1 MNHTEQ
7 LTRYLAQFVDEFVQ
21 QGLTDVVIS
30 PGSRSTPIS
39 LTFAEHE
46 GVTHWMNLDE
56 RSAAFF
62 ALGMAKEQKRPVA
75 LVCTSG
81 TAVANYM
88 PAVVEAFYSR
98 VPLLV
103 ITADRPHELRE
114 VGAPQTIHQPD
125 MFGTFVKWFHDLAL
139 PESTPKQLAY
149 ARSVAARSY
158 HQCYTGNSGP
168 VHLNVPL
175 REPLIPDF
183 SLEDL
188 WKSEKKPHHHFMN
201 GEKHISLS
209 DIKSVA
215 EYINQNENILLVCG
229 PQTDVAAAEAIA
241 SLAAHA
247 KIPLL
252 ADPLSQ
258 VRAGNHAKD
267 TVVETYDA
275 LLKIMMIKEN
285 WKPEVIIRF
294 GAMPISKPYLQYVQH
309 HVGCR
314 HILIEES
321 EGYREPAGI
330 ESTFIFANPR
340 KFAQDLQAELTPKD
354 NNNSWLLGWLDAN
367 QKAREEIITQT
378 NKKKLTEGSIMSIVC
393 NEVPEDGILMVGNSM
408 PVRDLD
414 SFMLATDKPYT
425 TAANRGANGIDGINS
440 TALGMATSG
449 KRVTLVIGDLSFYHD
464 LNGLLVGK
472 QYGLDLTVVLVNNNG
487 GGIFS
492 FLPQSQHPK
501 HFEVLFGTPL
511 DIDFSHAI
519 KMYGGSYQLV
529 EGKEDLQEVL
539 SNSYR
544 TPGLTVIEV
553 KTDRQENVHW
563 HRALW
568 KNIEEKI

>member
-75 LVCTSG
+75 LICTSG

-88 PAVVEAFYSR
+88 PAVVEAFYSH

-125 MFGTFVKWFHDLAL
+125 LFGAFVKWFHDLAL
-139 PESTPKQLAY
+139 PESTPKQLTY
-149 ARSVAARSY
+149 VRSVAARSY
-158 HQCYTGNSGP
+158 HQSHANNPGP

-183 SLEDL
+183 SLDDL
-188 WKSEKKPHHHFMN
+188 WKPENKPYHHFLD
-201 GEKHISLS
+201 GEKQLSLS
-209 DIKSVA
+209 NIKSVA
-215 EYINQNENILLVCG
+215 KMIDDKENILFVCG
-229 PQTDVAAAEAIA
+229 PQTDKASAKAIA
-241 SLAAHA
+241 RLAAHA
-247 KIPLL
+247 QIPLL

-258 VRAGNHAKD
+258 IRAGDHPKD
-267 TVVETYDA
+267 TLIETYDA
-275 LLKIMMIKEN
+275 LLKIKRIKEN
-285 WKPEVIIRF
+285 WKPDVIIRF
-294 GAMPISKPYLQYVQH
+294 GAMPISKPYLQYVQFH
-309 HVGCR
+309 PECR
-314 HILIEES
+314 HIVIEES
-321 EGYREPAGI
+321 EGYREPAGL
-330 ESTFIFANPR
+330 ESTFIYADST
-340 KFAQDLQAELTPKD
+340 KFAQALQQEVTPKE
-354 NNNSWLLGWLDAN
+354 NKSWLINWSDAN
-367 QKAREEIITQT
+367 QKAREEILSQVAKEDI
-378 NKKKLTEGSIMSIVC
+378 TEGSVMYTVC
-393 NEVPEDGILMVGNSM
+393 SQIPNESILMVGNSM

-414 SFMLATDKPYT
+414 SFFLATDKTFT
-425 TAANRGANGIDGINS
+425 TAGNRGANGIDGITS
-440 TALGMATSG
+440 TALGMSTSG

-464 LNGLLVGK
+464 LNGLLVAK
-472 QYGLDLTVVLVNNNG
+472 QYGLNVTVVLVNNNG

-511 DIDFSHAI
+511 DLDFSHAI
-519 KMYGGSYQLV
+519 QMYGGSYTLV
-529 EGKEDLQEVL
+529 EEKKELNEAL
-539 SNSYR
+539 IESYSS
-544 TPGLTVIEV
+544 PGLSVIEV
-553 KTDRQENVHW
+553 KTNRQENVDW

-568 KNIEEKI
+568 KSIEQKV